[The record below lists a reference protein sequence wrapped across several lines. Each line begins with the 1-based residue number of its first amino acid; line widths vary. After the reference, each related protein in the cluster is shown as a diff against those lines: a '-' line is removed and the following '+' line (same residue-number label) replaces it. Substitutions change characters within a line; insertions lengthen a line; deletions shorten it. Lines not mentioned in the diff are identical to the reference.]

1 MQTTKETSRKPP
13 PSSSSSSSSTPTT
26 LQTLHTYR
34 YHILAVTYSLLTV
47 TAFLR
52 VHRQP
57 YNSRLKTEQ
66 YETIFKGTT
75 LAAVLV
81 GVGMTGG
88 WGRARSEAVRE
99 GGGG

>member
-13 PSSSSSSSSTPTT
+13 SSSSSSSSTSTT

-34 YHILAVTYSLLTV
+34 YHILAVTYSLFTV

-99 GGGG
+99 GEGG